1 MPLDP
6 TKVPSREEIEALHEH
21 YMETWSGAHDQWRED
36 DKYFKREFALWDKV
50 SDPKVAA
57 GRVEIHPS
65 TPSDIVNHAADTLL
79 TFDPYVRRAPTGTT
93 EDAKIA
99 ADNVEAAMQE
109 IIPDAFLIEM
119 MGHPAKTGGRYLIQY
134 GYTPQ
139 YTGLDLTA
147 IAGKPVQKKGENKED
162 YEYRVEEWN
171 FHRYGWN
178 PIRMPTPHPSQVL
191 MEPLEKS
198 PLIAIH
204 QRSMKAMDVQDLT
217 LQKSKTRTGV
227 EPWDMGKT
235 DPYELVPI
243 LEYWTAYHHVVKLQN
258 GDILYP
264 ERNAWGIQPFQH
276 TYAGFSHMGMMDS
289 QEKFDPKDLAVG
301 MLHPIKPLLKA
312 LAQLVSAEMQSVVRA
327 AYAKRGFNGD
337 EQQAVTQLMGD
348 IISGEEGDWWLEKLP
363 TLPQNIVELRNW
375 IETAIERGT
384 FSMQTAGFRQV
395 GVETATQQIILSEAS
410 LRKFATMLNQLDYMY
425 SIAGSN
431 ILKLATKLKAA
442 YGIETINVGT
452 RALKVPDI
460 NGNFRIS
467 VTFEQIDQNALR
479 LERQSAMEEYQAQLT
494 SKEDYWTVTRV
505 EDKSGR
511 RIRILEDQIE
521 QTPEIV
527 AYATEQ
533 TQKRLG
539 LDKMIK
545 RMKQEAEEQERM
557 ANPGL
562 LGQNGQPIQP
572 QGGPNAPA

>member
-1 MPLDP
+1 
-6 TKVPSREEIEALHEH
+6 
-21 YMETWSGAHDQWRED
+21 
-36 DKYFKREFALWDKV
+36 
-50 SDPKVAA
+50 
-57 GRVEIHPS
+57 
-65 TPSDIVNHAADTLL
+65 
-79 TFDPYVRRAPTGTT
+79 
-93 EDAKIA
+93 
-99 ADNVEAAMQE
+99 
-109 IIPDAFLIEM
+109 
-119 MGHPAKTGGRYLIQY
+119 
-134 GYTPQ
+134 
-139 YTGLDLTA
+139 
-147 IAGKPVQKKGENKED
+147 
-162 YEYRVEEWN
+162 
-171 FHRYGWN
+171 
-178 PIRMPTPHPSQVL
+178 
-191 MEPLEKS
+191 
-198 PLIAIH
+198 
-204 QRSMKAMDVQDLT
+204 
-217 LQKSKTRTGV
+217 
-227 EPWDMGKT
+227 
-235 DPYELVPI
+235 
-243 LEYWTAYHHVVKLQN
+243 
-258 GDILYP
+258 
-264 ERNAWGIQPFQH
+264 
-276 TYAGFSHMGMMDS
+276 MGMMDS